1 MFLQRWWISASE
13 GVSVHCVLQYCVDM
27 QSTFSDS
34 SHKNVH
40 PIHSFCIFAV
50 CLQQHRFSFC
60 PGFSSWAFAYT
71 EDPAVDKVTGLLMLG
86 VKVALVVRAAVYSM
100 NLPAVQKHYMN
111 YNICKCYLIMLLLEK
126 ITEINVLVT
135 EHKGL
140 VNNSVFLSM
149 NQIVTIWL

>member
-1 MFLQRWWISASE
+1 
-13 GVSVHCVLQYCVDM
+13 
-27 QSTFSDS
+27 
-34 SHKNVH
+34 
-40 PIHSFCIFAV
+40 
-50 CLQQHRFSFC
+50 
-60 PGFSSWAFAYT
+60 
-71 EDPAVDKVTGLLMLG
+71 MLG

-126 ITEINVLVT
+126 ITEINALVT

-149 NQIVTIWL
+149 NQIVTI